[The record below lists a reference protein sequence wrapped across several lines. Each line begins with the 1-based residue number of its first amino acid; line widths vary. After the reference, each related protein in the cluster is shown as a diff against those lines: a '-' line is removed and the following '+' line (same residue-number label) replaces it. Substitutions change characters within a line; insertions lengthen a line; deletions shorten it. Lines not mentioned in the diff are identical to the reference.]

1 MPKIKVAILGVGNV
15 ASALVQ
21 SVYAKQIPGLWH
33 KRVGGHAF
41 SDVEIVA
48 AFDVDKRKIGLELSD
63 AIFQA
68 PNVGPKFSKVPKT
81 KIIVKTGIL
90 KDPPPRHLADSL
102 VETDSIVKELKE
114 SGAVI
119 ALSLIPSGMHKTSVA
134 YANQCLAAGVS
145 FVNTTPSI
153 VALKSDLRTKFQKAK
168 LVLVGDDLMSQFGG
182 TAFHKGILDFIN
194 SRGIEIEKSYQLDVG
209 GGNETLNT
217 ISEDVKVEKRDI
229 KTESIA
235 AEVPYKF
242 ATVAGTTDYVDYM
255 GNNRT
260 SYFWIA
266 AKGAFDSKV
275 EIDVYLR
282 TNDGA
287 NAVNVILD
295 VIRAVSYSLKRK
307 QFGSPAEI
315 NNYGFKELPEPV
327 LLHRAH
333 AEFTK
338 KFVK

>member
-1 MPKIKVAILGVGNV
+1 M
-15 ASALVQ
+15 
-21 SVYAKQIPGLWH
+21 
-33 KRVGGHAF
+33 
-41 SDVEIVA
+41 
-48 AFDVDKRKIGLELSD
+48 
-63 AIFQA
+63 
-68 PNVGPKFSKVPKT
+68 
-81 KIIVKTGIL
+81 
-90 KDPPPRHLADSL
+90 
-102 VETDSIVKELKE
+102 
-114 SGAVI
+114 
-119 ALSLIPSGMHKTSVA
+119 
-134 YANQCLAAGVS
+134 
-145 FVNTTPSI
+145 
-153 VALKSDLRTKFQKAK
+153 
-168 LVLVGDDLMSQFGG
+168 
-182 TAFHKGILDFIN
+182 
-194 SRGIEIEKSYQLDVG
+194 G

-307 QFGSPAEI
+307 QFGSPA
-315 NNYGFKELPEPV
+315 GSTTMDSRSSRPV

-333 AEFTK
+333 SEFTK